1 MLEHSM
7 RVSYANANT
16 CFDYSRDKLFLI
28 CCGYTFSNCPVVERS
43 WQAGVLPDQTEA
55 KMPALLT
62 HFQAE
67 EIHCPYIY
75 FTCPLQFPT

>member
-28 CCGYTFSNCPVVERS
+28 CCGYIFSNCPVVERS

-55 KMPALLT
+55 KMLALLP
-62 HFQAE
+62 HFQAKLE
-67 EIHCPYIY
+67 FH
-75 FTCPLQFPT
+75 FP